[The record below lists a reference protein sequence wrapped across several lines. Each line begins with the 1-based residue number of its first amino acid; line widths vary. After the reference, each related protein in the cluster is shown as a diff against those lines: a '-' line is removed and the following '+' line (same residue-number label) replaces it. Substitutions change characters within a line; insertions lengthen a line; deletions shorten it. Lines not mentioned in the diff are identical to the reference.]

1 MNMDPKE
8 RSDIR
13 LGDRILSAFELA
25 LEQGDLP
32 IAELLLAALERTMTR
47 NITGDGY
54 VERRDYP
61 PELEKAMIHMEE
73 LRRIGEMGG
82 ED

>member
-1 MNMDPKE
+1 MDSKQ

-13 LGDRILSAFELA
+13 LGDRILSALELA
-25 LEQGDLP
+25 LDQGDLK
-32 IAELLLAALERTMTR
+32 ISELLASALDLTLTR
-47 NITGDGY
+47 NITPEGY

-61 PELEKAMIHMEE
+61 PELEKAMIHLDE

-82 ED
+82 EED